1 MQCNE
6 VRNYFADY
14 VKERL
19 EVSIQAEFARHL
31 RECSSC
37 RSEVEALTDVWIKM
51 GALPVGEP
59 PSPDTDM
66 RFQLVM
72 EEYKHELKQVAV
84 RPARTSLHI
93 WLKRSLVAAAAL
105 SIVMVSFWIFRV
117 SGLPQHPEAML
128 EDGPLY
134 RVAGDKTTS
143 VDAGNGVR
151 LYDTLRSSAGAGSM
165 LRLADGSRVEMLPES
180 ELSLERASDGM
191 SVHLTR
197 GGIIVN
203 AAKQREGHL
212 YVQTRDVIVSVVG
225 TVFLV
230 DTEEEG
236 SRVAVIQGE
245 VRVQQGGLEKRL
257 RPGEQVSSN
266 PVMEPMPV
274 KQELSWS
281 RNAESHLALL
291 EQQAAIVPPPP
302 PQAPETPKWETVS
315 VKPCNED
322 SRPPGVRGA
331 GPRPSPGRLFLECM
345 TVVQMIQMYM
355 RSAGET
361 LLNATAGGRAHL
373 DTTSTIRGGPSWV
386 RSDKYLI
393 EAKTEGTPENKVM
406 MGLMTRAILEDRFQ
420 LRLRRETEEVPM
432 YAMTVAKSGLKIQS
446 VDMNN
451 CRKYQGESLKPEEEW
466 AIARSGEKPI
476 CGTVNGGTRGP
487 NVVWYLGGQ
496 TLTGFANI
504 ISGNL
509 DRHVLDKTG
518 VPGRFIIFLEYVRD
532 ENVNPRLLPPP
543 TDISDVQPGPAI
555 TTAIEELGLKL
566 EPTKGPREYLVI
578 DHIERPSEN

>member
-1 MQCNE
+1 
-6 VRNYFADY
+6 
-14 VKERL
+14 
-19 EVSIQAEFARHL
+19 
-31 RECSSC
+31 
-37 RSEVEALTDVWIKM
+37 
-51 GALPVGEP
+51 
-59 PSPDTDM
+59 
-66 RFQLVM
+66 
-72 EEYKHELKQVAV
+72 
-84 RPARTSLHI
+84 
-93 WLKRSLVAAAAL
+93 
-105 SIVMVSFWIFRV
+105 
-117 SGLPQHPEAML
+117 
-128 EDGPLY
+128 
-134 RVAGDKTTS
+134 
-143 VDAGNGVR
+143 
-151 LYDTLRSSAGAGSM
+151 
-165 LRLADGSRVEMLPES
+165 
-180 ELSLERASDGM
+180 
-191 SVHLTR
+191 
-197 GGIIVN
+197 
-203 AAKQREGHL
+203 
-212 YVQTRDVIVSVVG
+212 
-225 TVFLV
+225 
-230 DTEEEG
+230 
-236 SRVAVIQGE
+236 
-245 VRVQQGGLEKRL
+245 
-257 RPGEQVSSN
+257 
-266 PVMEPMPV
+266 
-274 KQELSWS
+274 
-281 RNAESHLALL
+281 
-291 EQQAAIVPPPP
+291 
-302 PQAPETPKWETVS
+302 
-315 VKPCNED
+315 
-322 SRPPGVRGA
+322 
-331 GPRPSPGRLFLECM
+331 M
-345 TVVQMIQMYM
+345 TAVQMIQMYM

-393 EAKTEGTPENKVM
+393 EAKTEGMPENKVM

-543 TDISDVQPGPAI
+543 TDISDVQPGPSI